1 MQQRMQA
8 IIYDPGFV
16 SFHQDKGIGQKDF
29 KNGKKIAWWELLM
42 LHQILLLMEENSEE
56 VISFF
61 QRIRTT

>member
-16 SFHQDKGIGQKDF
+16 SSHQDKGIGQKDF
-29 KNGKKIAWWELLM
+29 KIGKKITWWELLM
-42 LHQILLLMEENSEE
+42 LHQILLLMEENSED